1 MVRIL
6 MTGATC
12 SKNRGSTAM
21 LVGAKKALQQFFP
34 GAQFTLLS
42 IFPGLD
48 TKNCKDYEFTVIDNS
63 VNVLSSFVRFSRS
76 LVWRVTHIDK
86 LLEERV
92 LKEYANA
99 DVVIDLSGDGFTDD
113 YGLSASINS
122 CYTIILCKL
131 INKPIVIY
139 AQSIGPFK
147 TLLTKWLSK
156 YCLNRVD
163 LLIVRDEITQKYLK
177 EIGVTNT
184 IHFTAD
190 AAFLLEPAPTER
202 VKEIFRQEGINN
214 DQRPLV
220 GISASQHIY
229 DLEIKT
235 SKKESGIDYISKMVQ
250 IVDHLVSS
258 MDAQIV
264 FVPHVTHDAKRIDD
278 RYVAKLIYEQSIHK
292 NRISLIN
299 TEYSAGELK
308 GIIGQCDLFIGPR
321 MHANIAA
328 TSMGVPT
335 LAIAYSHKTYGI
347 MDMLGMGNYVLNFQ
361 EIEVDEMK
369 YKLDELWRNRVEIRS
384 ILNEKVGVL
393 QERALYNGLL
403 VKQLLGSR
411 AAMNGNSDKIGC
423 EYN

>member
-1 MVRIL
+1 MARIL

-42 IFPGLD
+42 IFPDLD
-48 TKNCKDYEFTVIDNS
+48 TKNCIDYEFTVVDNS
-63 VNVLSSFVRFSRS
+63 LNVLSSLVRFFRS
-76 LVWRVTHIDK
+76 LIWSVIHLDK

-92 LKEYANA
+92 LKEYATA

-131 INKPIVIY
+131 VNKPIVIY

-147 TLLTKWLSK
+147 TSLTKWLSK
-156 YCLNRVD
+156 YCLNHVD

-190 AAFLLEPAPTER
+190 AAFLLEPASTER
-202 VKEIFRQEGINN
+202 VEEIFRQEDINN

-229 DLEIKT
+229 DLEMKA
-235 SKKESGIDYISKMVQ
+235 SKKKSGTDYISKMVQ
-250 IVDHLVSS
+250 IVDYLVSS
-258 MDAQIV
+258 MGAQIV
-264 FVPHVTHDAKRIDD
+264 FVPHVTHDTKRIDD
-278 RYVAKLIYEQSIHK
+278 RYVAKLIYDQSIHK
-292 NRISLIN
+292 NRINLIN

-347 MDMLGMGNYVLNFQ
+347 MDMLAMGDYVIDFRDMQ
-361 EIEVDEMK
+361 IDEMK
-369 YKLDELWRNRVEIRS
+369 RKIDELWADRTNVRG
-384 ILNEKVGVL
+384 ILNERVGIL
-393 QERALYNGLL
+393 QERALYNALL
-403 VKQLLGSR
+403 VKQLLTSR
-411 AAMNGNSDKIGC
+411 TTMSGNPDKM
-423 EYN
+423 EV